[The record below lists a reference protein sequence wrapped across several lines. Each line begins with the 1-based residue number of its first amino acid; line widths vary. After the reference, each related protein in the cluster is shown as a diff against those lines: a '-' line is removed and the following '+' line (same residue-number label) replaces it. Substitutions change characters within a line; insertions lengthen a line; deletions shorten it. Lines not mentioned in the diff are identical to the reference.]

1 MGSYSTTAEP
11 KAALLAT
18 EKEKEI
24 SVRQRKYCTMVGFQ
38 LRAATLLALLVTTQ
52 CSAGD
57 DSSAAS
63 ISKSAPAT
71 HSAYFTEMMVQS
83 DSLEPAKCSDRVLE
97 ARRTATITQG
107 VKPTVSP
114 QAALLIF
121 LGVGIFAVFIAQAF
135 QMVRKYVYRDADNLD
150 TAFDA
155 GGKVSIG
162 LTATTIVSQWTWSA
176 TLLQSSTVASKYG
189 ISGPYWYAGGAT
201 IQIIIFS
208 ILSIMLKTRAP
219 GAKTFLQV
227 KRVWDF
233 GYSSSRLFHFRKQ
246 NSKLKF

>member
-11 KAALLAT
+11 QAT
-18 EKEKEI
+18 QQRQEK
-24 SVRQRKYCTMVGFQ
+24 QRSERERTDCTMIGFQ
-38 LRAATLLALLVTTQ
+38 LRAATLLAILVTTQ

-57 DSSAAS
+57 DSPAS
-63 ISKSAPAT
+63 ISKPAPAI

-83 DSLEPAKCSDRVLE
+83 DSLEPAQCSDRVLE

-107 VKPTVSP
+107 VKPTVSL

-176 TLLQSSTVASKYG
+176 TLLQSSTVASKVN
-189 ISGPYWYAGGAT
+189 
-201 IQIIIFS
+201 
-208 ILSIMLKTRAP
+208 ILENNE
-219 GAKTFLQV
+219 
-227 KRVWDF
+227 
-233 GYSSSRLFHFRKQ
+233 RLFW
-246 NSKLKF
+246 NIE